1 MEKTK
6 FIAMSRGRCPGLWS
20 YYEFFSTLDED
31 NENNNGDWK
40 QFSKKE
46 DAVDYLYKHF
56 VPGIRQFFVIFLL
69 TKNCSIIHEWLCD
82 RRVPSKQV
90 YHERAR
96 I

>member
-56 VPGIRQFFVIFLL
+56 VPGERPFLCNGFIRPLLLKTLCNLFL
-69 TKNCSIIHEWLCD
+69 EF
-82 RRVPSKQV
+82 
-90 YHERAR
+90 
-96 I
+96 